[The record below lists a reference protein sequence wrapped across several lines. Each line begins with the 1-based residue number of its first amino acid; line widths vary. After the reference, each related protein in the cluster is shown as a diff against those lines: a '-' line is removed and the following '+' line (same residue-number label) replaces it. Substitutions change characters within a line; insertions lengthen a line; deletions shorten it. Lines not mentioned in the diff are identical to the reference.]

1 MRLRMPND
9 CRVMRINKN
18 SMARKPVSKKEKKR
32 RKRLVM
38 AVFLTCIA
46 AAMIGGSLHVME
58 LGSMRM
64 DEMRGKISYD
74 IAEVDQHIRAAGEDI
89 LIQAKHEARSNE
101 KQAYSQD
108 DIEALLDVDVWQKLS
123 QMIHIPA
130 GVFEMGT
137 NAVRSNEADR
147 PARNIHTGD
156 FWIDKYPVTNAEYAR
171 FVHQKNYRPPL
182 NWVEGKIPDGTEDHP
197 VALVSWYNARDYCAW
212 AGKRLPEEVEW
223 EKAARG
229 TDARRWPWGN
239 QMDVSRLNTYYQ
251 VGHSTSVREYEHG
264 ASPYGVMDMAGNIS
278 EWVFDVYKPYIEK
291 KGEVISFIPREDQFT
306 EDTGSENV
314 ERSVYRVMRGGS
326 WKSDPFST
334 ESYHR
339 NYSLPNMASDFY
351 GFRCASTKKPKG
363 VLE

>member
-1 MRLRMPND
+1 
-9 CRVMRINKN
+9 
-18 SMARKPVSKKEKKR
+18 MARKAVSGKEKKR
-32 RKRLVM
+32 RKRLAM
-38 AVFLTCIA
+38 AVLLTCVA

-58 LGSMRM
+58 LGLMRM

-89 LIQAKHEARSNE
+89 RIQEKHEARRGE
-101 KQAYSQD
+101 KQAYS
-108 DIEALLDVDVWQKLS
+108 EAALKDLLAPDVWLELNK
-123 QMIHIPA
+123 MVHIPA

-147 PARNIHTGD
+147 PARSIHTDD

-171 FVHQKNYRPPL
+171 FVFQKDYRPPL
-182 NWVEGKIPDGTEDHP
+182 NWVEGKIPTATEDHP
-197 VALVSWYNARDYCAW
+197 VALVSWYNAKDYCAW

-239 QMDVSRLNTYYQ
+239 QMDVSRLNTYYKI
-251 VGHSTSVREYEHG
+251 GRSTSVREFEHG

-278 EWVFDVYKPYIEK
+278 EWVFDVYKPYTDENGKTIDFK
-291 KGEVISFIPREDQFT
+291 ARENQFT

-351 GFRCASTKKPKG
+351 GFRCASTKKPQG
-363 VLE
+363 ATE